1 MSLVNLDAPAIMR
14 DQDFQAPIART
25 AGAGTAGL
33 EEISDIERSDR
44 LARMRDGSLGSIHSW
59 ELVTAVDGPGTRMT
73 VFVAGCPLQCV
84 YCHNPD
90 TLLMRNGQPIATEE
104 LLARMKRYRRIFKA
118 TGGGITLSGGEI
130 LMQPAFA
137 RNVLRGAKEM
147 GIHTAIDTSGYLG
160 ASVTE
165 EMLDDIDLV
174 LLDVKAGI
182 PEIYREVSGG
192 RELQPTIDF
201 GKRLSERGTEIWVRF
216 VLIPGLTDSMENV
229 DAIAD
234 IVTQWKTVSR
244 LEVLPFH
251 QMGMDKW
258 EALGLEYTLKDTKPP
273 SVELTEAVRQR
284 FRDRGLNVF

>member
-1 MSLVNLDAPAIMR
+1 MSLVHLDAPAIMR
-14 DQDFQAPIART
+14 DQDFQAPAART

-33 EEISDIERSDR
+33 EDLSDIERSDR
-44 LARMRDGSLGSIHSW
+44 LARMREGSLGSIHSW

-90 TLLMRNGQPIATEE
+90 TLLMRNGQPIATDD
-104 LLARMKRYRRIFKA
+104 LLARMKRYKRIFKA
-118 TGGGITLSGGEI
+118 SGGGITLSGGEI

-137 RNVLRGAKEM
+137 LNVLKGAKEM

-165 EMLDDIDLV
+165 EMLDNIDLV

-201 GKRLSERGTEIWVRF
+201 GTRLATRGTEIWVRF
-216 VLIPGLTDSMENV
+216 VLIPGLTDSWDNI

-234 IVTQWKTVSR
+234 IVTQWPTVSR

-258 EALGLEYTLKDTKPP
+258 DALGLEYTLRDTKPP
-273 SVELTEAVRQR
+273 TPEFTEEVRQR
-284 FRDRGLNVF
+284 FREQGLEVY

>member
-1 MSLVNLDAPAIMR
+1 MSLVHLDAPALMR
-14 DQDFQAPIART
+14 DQDFQAPLART
-25 AGAGTAGL
+25 SGAGTAGL
-33 EEISDIERSDR
+33 EDLSDIERSER
-44 LARMRDGSLGSIHSW
+44 LARMREGTLGSIHSW

-90 TLLMRNGQPIATEE
+90 TLMMKNGQPIATDE

-118 TGGGITLSGGEI
+118 TNGGITLSGGEI

-137 RNVLRGAKEM
+137 FNVLKGAKDM

-160 ASVTE
+160 AAVSD
-165 EMLDDIDLV
+165 EMLDQIDLV
-174 LLDVKAGI
+174 LLDVKSGI
-182 PEIYREVSGG
+182 EETYKKVTGG

-201 GKRLSERGTEIWVRF
+201 GDRLSARGTEIWVRF
-216 VLIPGLTDSMENV
+216 VLIPGLTDAPENI
-229 DAIAD
+229 DAIAK
-234 IVTQWKTVSR
+234 IVTRWKTVTR

-258 EALGLEYTLKDTKPP
+258 EALGEEYTLADTKPP
-273 SVELTEAVRQR
+273 TVESVNDVREHFRSYGLT
-284 FRDRGLNVF
+284 VF

>member
-1 MSLVNLDAPAIMR
+1 MR
-14 DQDFQAPIART
+14 DQDFQAPAART

-33 EEISDIERSDR
+33 EELSDIERSDR
-44 LARMRDGSLGSIHSW
+44 LAKMREGTLGSIHSW

-104 LLARMKRYRRIFKA
+104 LLKRIKRYRRIFKA

-137 RNVLRGAKEM
+137 LNVLKGAKEM

-165 EMLDDIDLV
+165 EMLGNIDLV

-182 PEIYREVSGG
+182 PEVYREVSGG

-201 GKRLSERGTEIWVRF
+201 GDRLSERGTEMWIRF
-216 VLIPGLTDSMENV
+216 VLIPGLTDSMENI

-234 IVTQWKTVSR
+234 IVTRWKTVTR

-273 SVELTEAVRQR
+273 SVDLTEAVRQR
-284 FRDRGLNVF
+284 FRDRGLTVY

>member
-1 MSLVNLDAPAIMR
+1 MR
-14 DQDFQAPIART
+14 DQDFQAPAART

-33 EEISDIERSDR
+33 EELSDIERSDR
-44 LARMRDGSLGSIHSW
+44 LAKMREGALGSIHSW

-104 LLARMKRYRRIFKA
+104 LLKRIKRYRRIFKA

-137 RNVLRGAKEM
+137 LNVLKGAKEM

-165 EMLDDIDLV
+165 EMLGNIDLV

-182 PEIYREVSGG
+182 PEVYREVSGG

-201 GKRLSERGTEIWVRF
+201 GDRLSERGTEMWIRF
-216 VLIPGLTDSMENV
+216 VLIPGLTDSMENI

-234 IVTQWKTVSR
+234 IVTRWKTVTR

-273 SVELTEAVRQR
+273 SVDLTEAVRQR
-284 FRDRGLNVF
+284 FRDRGLTVY

>member
-1 MSLVNLDAPAIMR
+1 MR
-14 DQDFQAPIART
+14 DQDFQAPAART

-33 EEISDIERSDR
+33 EELSDIERSDR
-44 LARMRDGSLGSIHSW
+44 LAKMREGALGSIHSW

-104 LLARMKRYRRIFKA
+104 LLKRIKRYRRIFKA

-137 RNVLRGAKEM
+137 LNVLKGAKEM

-165 EMLDDIDLV
+165 EMLGNIDLV

-182 PEIYREVSGG
+182 PEVYREVSGG

-201 GKRLSERGTEIWVRF
+201 GDRLSERGTEMWIRF
-216 VLIPGLTDSMENV
+216 VLIPGLTDSMENI

-234 IVTQWKTVSR
+234 IVTRWKTVTR

-284 FRDRGLNVF
+284 FRDHGLTVY